1 MLSRIKNSAVKGMMW
16 VSISQG
22 VQQFIR
28 FAVNLVLARLLIPE
42 DFGLMTMASL
52 FTGVILTFNE
62 LGLSAGI
69 VQRKTL
75 EDRHINSSFWAS
87 VASGFMFCLLT
98 IFSAPYVASFFKDQ
112 RLETILYMLSPI
124 FILGG
129 FMIIPRALMVRDL
142 DFRSIGLIE
151 ISVEFASSLLSVVL
165 ALSGFSFWS
174 LVWKNIIGNILL
186 VAAYFIVNPWR
197 PIFRFDYPAFKE
209 IFTFSGNVLGSNI
222 ISYAQTNIDYL
233 LVGKVFGSR
242 DLGMYTMAVQMT
254 TFPLKRVSS
263 VIADVLFPVFSRMQ
277 EDNDKLQ
284 KGYTKTTRLVS
295 IITFPAVAGLFMVS
309 PEFVKVAF
317 GDKWAPIVPLLSI
330 FCLSGAVRSVTVL
343 ANSIFLSKGKADTAF
358 RLNTLALVVS
368 AVGIILAAPFG
379 VTGIAVAVT
388 SISIVMYSI
397 MQLLA
402 NRIISL
408 SLKDYLSSIFPAL
421 SASLLMMAS
430 VYAFKSA
437 DGFISLLSPAEVLA
451 GSIFIGV
458 ISYVVFLNTIYRDL
472 KIEIKDVLIIIAAK
486 R

>member
-1 MLSRIKNSAVKGMMW
+1 
-16 VSISQG
+16 
-22 VQQFIR
+22 
-28 FAVNLVLARLLIPE
+28 
-42 DFGLMTMASL
+42 
-52 FTGVILTFNE
+52 
-62 LGLSAGI
+62 
-69 VQRKTL
+69 
-75 EDRHINSSFWAS
+75 
-87 VASGFMFCLLT
+87 
-98 IFSAPYVASFFKDQ
+98 
-112 RLETILYMLSPI
+112 
-124 FILGG
+124 
-129 FMIIPRALMVRDL
+129 
-142 DFRSIGLIE
+142 
-151 ISVEFASSLLSVVL
+151 
-165 ALSGFSFWS
+165 
-174 LVWKNIIGNILL
+174 
-186 VAAYFIVNPWR
+186 
-197 PIFRFDYPAFKE
+197 
-209 IFTFSGNVLGSNI
+209 
-222 ISYAQTNIDYL
+222 
-233 LVGKVFGSR
+233 VFGSR